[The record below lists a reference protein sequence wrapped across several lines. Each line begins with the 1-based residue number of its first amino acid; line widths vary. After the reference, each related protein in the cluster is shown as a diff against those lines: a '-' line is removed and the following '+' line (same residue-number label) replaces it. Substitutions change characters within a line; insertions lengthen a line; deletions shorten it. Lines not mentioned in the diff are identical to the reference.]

1 LKGEM
6 ATVYEGEKT
15 NLQGKTEMRGKILNL
30 SNTCLSPKDRQSLC
44 AAKKFFTL
52 EQDFVN

>member
-1 LKGEM
+1 M